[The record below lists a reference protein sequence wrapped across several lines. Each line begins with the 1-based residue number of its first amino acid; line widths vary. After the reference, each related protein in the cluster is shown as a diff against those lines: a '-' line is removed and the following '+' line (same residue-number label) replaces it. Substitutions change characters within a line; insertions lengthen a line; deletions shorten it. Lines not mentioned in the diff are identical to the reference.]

1 MDRDKRLAM
10 KATYISN
17 TKNYTE
23 QELEEEYIKL
33 KEQEEIIKWKLQFI
47 IKRILAK
54 YPTIKEPIDL
64 DRIKIIKSKR
74 KILDQKKLKES
85 IDITPYLKETE
96 ITIIQ
101 VKE

>member
-10 KATYISN
+10 KATYIPN

-33 KEQEEIIKWKLQFI
+33 KEQEEIIKWKLQSI
-47 IKRILAK
+47 KKRILAK
-54 YPTIKEPIDL
+54 YPTIDL

-85 IDITPYLKETE
+85 IDIIPYLKETE

-101 VKE
+101 VKK